1 MVMSSQCCLRS
12 LFCCARVHRALP
24 GPHIMDIALEAA
36 KNHILEYYE
45 QYQVIDV
52 MEGATTLSELPLVAA
67 PRGKKSMKEFF
78 LIVRNISQSDREAIG
93 GAFVDGSLNVAAL
106 PTSVRSRDSLGESVK
121 MQSVIEE
128 SRDECPEVLP
138 LEC

>member
-1 MVMSSQCCLRS
+1 
-12 LFCCARVHRALP
+12 
-24 GPHIMDIALEAA
+24 MDIALEAA